1 MIIDLTPSNEGSS
14 NEHNSIQRRFHL
26 LRVST
31 HINIVFVSTMI
42 VFVLI
47 DYTILPKLY
56 DSSKNKVMKISHYYY
71 IRLFEKKMFYVN
83 KINGTSWKMKH

>member
-14 NEHNSIQRRFHL
+14 KKHNSIQRRFHL

-56 DSSKNKVMKISHYYY
+56 DSSKNKVMKISYYYY
-71 IRLFEKKMFYVN
+71 IIDFLKKKCSM
-83 KINGTSWKMKH
+83 